1 MTSQPAYIK
10 INAELTKLLI
20 LLILAHEPCHD
31 FNPTGAGTRYL
42 KLDIKLKN
50 LMSLQVNQ
58 NLIEEQIVE
67 LENEEEKDENIPAVA
82 VKKAGEAAEKAK
94 EANEAK
100 KAAAAALLGVAVQS
114 SPLP

>member
-50 LMSLQVNQ
+50 LM
-58 NLIEEQIVE
+58 
-67 LENEEEKDENIPAVA
+67 
-82 VKKAGEAAEKAK
+82 
-94 EANEAK
+94 
-100 KAAAAALLGVAVQS
+100 
-114 SPLP
+114 